1 MIGFPELRRKAR
13 EWKIPEQT
21 IEKDYVLGWVLK
33 GIFSDEIL
41 RESLVLKGGTA
52 LRKTYFPGYRFSE
65 DLDFTD
71 AKNLDLELLKERLNI
86 FTSVITEESGIKF
99 ETIKVEKTRDKLGEE
114 AYDVRVYFIGPRRQ
128 RVDPPRIKLDIT
140 YYEELM
146 LPSKKRI
153 LFHPYSDEKNCI
165 AEVEVYALEEILAE
179 KMRALIQ
186 RTRPRD
192 LYDAW
197 FLLKFHSDSF
207 KREKL
212 TDLFLKKCTYK
223 KIEYKSIKNF
233 GFEDRK
239 QDFINAWRTSL
250 QNQLR
255 SLPDVETVINEI
267 KSLLDFLFLVQ

>member
-1 MIGFPELRRKAR
+1 MIEFSELRRKAR

-33 GIFSDEIL
+33 GIFSDELL

-52 LRKTYFPGYRFSE
+52 LRKTYFPEYRFSE
-65 DLDFTD
+65 DLDFTGT
-71 AKNLDLELLKERLNI
+71 KNLDLELLKERLNV
-86 FTSVITEESGIKF
+86 FTSVITEQSGIEF

-114 AYDVRVYFIGPRRQ
+114 AYDVRLYFIGPRRQ
-128 RVDPPRIKLDIT
+128 RVDPPRIKLDIS

-146 LPSKKRI
+146 LPSEKRI
-153 LFHPYSDEKNCI
+153 LFHPYSDEKDCI
-165 AEVEVYALEEILAE
+165 AEVEVYTLGEILAE

-192 LYDAW
+192 LYDVW

-212 TDLFLKKCTYK
+212 TDLFLKKCAYK
-223 KIEYKSIKNF
+223 KVEYKSIKKF

-239 QDFINAWRTSL
+239 QDFINTWRTSL

-255 SLPDVETVINEI
+255 SPPDGETVINEI
-267 KSLLDFLFLVQ
+267 KSLLDSLFLVQ

>member
-13 EWKIPEQT
+13 KWKIPEQT
-21 IEKDYVLGWVLK
+21 IEKDYILGWVLK

-52 LRKTYFPGYRFSE
+52 LRKTYFPRYRFSE
-65 DLDFTD
+65 DLDFTGT
-71 AKNLDLELLKERLNI
+71 KNLDLELLKERLNI

-99 ETIKVEKTRDKLGEE
+99 ETIKVEKTRDTLSEE
-114 AYDVRVYFIGPRRQ
+114 AYDVRLYFIGPRRQ

-140 YYEELM
+140 YYEELI

-165 AEVEVYALEEILAE
+165 AEVEVYTLEEILAE

-186 RTRPRD
+186 RTRSRD
-192 LYDAW
+192 LYDVW

-212 TDLFLKKCTYK
+212 TDLFLKKCAYK

-267 KSLLDFLFLVQ
+267 KSLLESLFLVQ

>member
-1 MIGFPELRRKAR
+1 MIEFSELRRKAR

-33 GIFSDEIL
+33 GIFSDELL

-52 LRKTYFPGYRFSE
+52 LRKTYFPEYRFSE
-65 DLDFTD
+65 DLDFTGT
-71 AKNLDLELLKERLNI
+71 KNLDLELLKERLNV
-86 FTSVITEESGIKF
+86 FTSVITEQSGIEF

-114 AYDVRVYFIGPRRQ
+114 AYDVRLYFIGPRRQ
-128 RVDPPRIKLDIT
+128 RVDPPRIKLDIS

-146 LPSKKRI
+146 LPSEKRI
-153 LFHPYSDEKNCI
+153 LFHPYSDEKDCI
-165 AEVEVYALEEILAE
+165 AEVEVYTLGEILAE

-192 LYDAW
+192 LYDVW

-212 TDLFLKKCTYK
+212 TDLFLKKCAYK
-223 KIEYKSIKNF
+223 KVEYKSIKKF

-239 QDFINAWRTSL
+239 QDFINTWRTSL

-255 SLPDVETVINEI
+255 SPPDGETVINEI
-267 KSLLDFLFLVQ
+267 KSLLDSLFLAQ